1 MVTKEKCEWCDIAKE
16 KGIKCD
22 PKDCDFK
29 SIPLTT
35 VGVLKRMQEESDAVY
50 DLKMR
55 VIKERLTNEKTR
67 EIVTSVFDKVKGLDV
82 MMYVLNTRFGMD
94 NDHVFSKLDRKKLT
108 SMQSTQFAIKVL
120 EATRGGKNDDQHTK
134 RNKVH

>member
-16 KGIKCD
+16 KGITCD
-22 PKDCDFK
+22 PKTCDFK

-35 VGVLKRMQEESDAVY
+35 EGVLKRMQLESDAVY
-50 DLKMR
+50 DLKVR
-55 VIKERLTNEKTR
+55 VIKERLTNEQTR
-67 EIVTSVFDKVKGLDV
+67 EIVTSVFDKAKGLDV

-108 SMQSTQFAIKVL
+108 AMQSTQFAIKVL
-120 EATRGGKNDDQHTK
+120 EATRGGGKNDGLK
-134 RNKVH
+134 KSNRVR